1 MRAHHLEESLRTLK
15 LFGMLDTVEAR
26 LAQASAGELGH
37 VELLQSLCEDEST
50 RRDAVGLERRLKA
63 ARFEQ
68 SCAIEDFDFAFNP
81 KIPATQ
87 IRDLATLRFIEAG
100 ESVILH
106 GPVGVGK
113 SMIAQALGHLA
124 CRRGYSV
131 LFTKTSRLLA
141 DLAGGH
147 ADRSFESRLARWAR
161 PSVVVFDDFA
171 MRDFTLAQASTR
183 WSPNGPASRRSSP
196 PTVRRRTGT
205 PCSRTLLSRSRFSI
219 GSRTRRTTCT
229 WTARATAPTSGPGR
243 TRGRGSEPTRHLCRT
258 RVRQRGGAPPR
269 SGGPP
274 SYLLLQRVP
283 SHRDPAGPERRDR
296 PRRRSALGPRLGG
309 QGPKGRPVRGGRSR
323 PRALQ
328 RHGDGRRAAG
338 HSRRDTRRGAGGV
351 MILFRTDVVKVPP
364 TPLGL
369 LPEGWSVQHLCRTCR
384 QMVGSDEL
392 VSHAQQH
399 ADGSLGRDEPDAD

>member
-1 MRAHHLEESLRTLK
+1 MRTHHLEESLRTLK

-26 LAQASAGELGH
+26 LAQATAGELGH

-113 SMIAQALGHLA
+113 SMIAQALGQLA

-161 PSVVVFDDFA
+161 PAVVVFDDFA
-171 MRDFTLAQASTR
+171 MRDFTLAQADDLYEVVTERAGKPSIFTANR
-183 WSPNGPASRRSSP
+183 QASDWYTLFPNPVVAESILDRIANSAHHVHMDGKSYRSNKRP
-196 PTVRRRTGT
+196 
-205 PCSRTLLSRSRFSI
+205 
-219 GSRTRRTTCT
+219 GSNK
-229 WTARATAPTSGPGR
+229 GK
-243 TRGRGSEPTRHLCRT
+243 
-258 RVRQRGGAPPR
+258 
-269 SGGPP
+269 
-274 SYLLLQRVP
+274 
-283 SHRDPAGPERRDR
+283 
-296 PRRRSALGPRLGG
+296 G
-309 QGPKGRPVRGGRSR
+309 Q
-323 PRALQ
+323 
-328 RHGDGRRAAG
+328 
-338 HSRRDTRRGAGGV
+338 
-351 MILFRTDVVKVPP
+351 
-364 TPLGL
+364 
-369 LPEGWSVQHLCRTCR
+369 
-384 QMVGSDEL
+384 
-392 VSHAQQH
+392 
-399 ADGSLGRDEPDAD
+399 